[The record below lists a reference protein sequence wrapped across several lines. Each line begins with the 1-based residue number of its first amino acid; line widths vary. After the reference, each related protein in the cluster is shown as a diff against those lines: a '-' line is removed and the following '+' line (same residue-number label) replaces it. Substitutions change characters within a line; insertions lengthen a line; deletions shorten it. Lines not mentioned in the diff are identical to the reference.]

1 MLSLEIDGLSPEIIK
16 MNLRIEEEEGEGAMR
31 GIGGFPLIPP
41 LLKEGNTSS
50 TTKVPKYAF
59 AVVEIM

>member
-1 MLSLEIDGLSPEIIK
+1 

-50 TTKVPKYAF
+50 TTIPYLSTLLPWWKSCNHRITA
-59 AVVEIM
+59 